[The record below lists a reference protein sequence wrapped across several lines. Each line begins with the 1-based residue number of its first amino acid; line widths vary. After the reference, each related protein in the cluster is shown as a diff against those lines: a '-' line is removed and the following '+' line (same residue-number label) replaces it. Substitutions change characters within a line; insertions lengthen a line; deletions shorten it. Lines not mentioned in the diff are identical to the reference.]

1 MEWALI
7 ENEHTVEP
15 SRDPIVD
22 ELKQL
27 EPAEVWN
34 RYKSGRIS
42 RRDLTKLFGAIG
54 LTAMG
59 TKLLGSEALAQ
70 TELNAIIWEG
80 YTAEAFAKT
89 WEDAN
94 DAKINST
101 FMASSDDAFAQLQ
114 AGGGSNFD
122 LVSASNDL
130 TQRLVDAQ
138 LVQEIDPS
146 RLSNFPDLVEQ
157 FQRPPYIYFDDKLYG
172 ANFAWGPTIMLYN
185 TEAIPEAP
193 TSWAALLNEEYSGRI
208 ATWNAP
214 IQIAQYALLLDPAP
228 ADPYALDD
236 GQLAAVKDML
246 LAQRPLVRAYWNFG
260 GELAEL
266 YVNGEIDISDAW
278 PYATIQAR
286 AGGATVAEVWPSEGV
301 TGWSDSWM
309 ITSGAQ
315 NVDLCYSWIDFMLG
329 PDGQMGVLEGNKYAI
344 TNSKVIESLPDEL
357 RAELYMDNIAE
368 WYNKILMWKNV
379 PNMDAWLQV
388 WQEATAS

>member
-1 MEWALI
+1 MI
-7 ENEHTVEP
+7 QSEHTGDLSQNV
-15 SRDPIVD
+15 SVD

-27 EPAEVWN
+27 EPAEVWS
-34 RYKSGRIS
+34 RYQRGTIS
-42 RRDLTKLFGAIG
+42 RRDLTKFFGAIG
-54 LTAMG
+54 LAAMG
-59 TKLLGSEALAQ
+59 SKLLGGQAMAA
-70 TELNAIIWEG
+70 TELNAIVWEG

-122 LVSASNDL
+122 LVTASNDL
-130 TQRLVDAQ
+130 TQRLVDAK
-138 LVQEIDPS
+138 LVQEIDTS
-146 RLSNFPDLVEQ
+146 KLSNFPDLVEQ
-157 FQRPPYIYFDDKLYG
+157 FQKPPYIYFDDKLYG
-172 ANFAWGPTIMLYN
+172 ANFAWGPTVLLYN
-185 TEAIPEAP
+185 TEKITTAP
-193 TSWAALLNEEYSGRI
+193 TSWNALLDEQYSGRI

-214 IQIAQYALLLDPAP
+214 IQIAQYALLLDPRP
-228 ADPYALDD
+228 DDIYLLDD
-236 GQLAAVKDML
+236 DQLAAVKDL
-246 LAQRPLVRAYWNFG
+246 LLKQRPLVRAYWNFG

-278 PYATIQAR
+278 PYATLQAQE
-286 AGGATVAEVWPSEGV
+286 GGATVAEVWPEEGV

-329 PDGQMGVLEGNKYAI
+329 PDGQLGVVDGNKYAI
-344 TNSKVIESLPDEL
+344 TNQKVIDTLPADL
-357 RAELYMDNIAE
+357 RASLYMDNIAE
-368 WYNKILMWKNV
+368 WYDKILMWKNV
-379 PNMDAWLQV
+379 PNMDKWLQV

>member
-7 ENEHTVEP
+7 ENEHTVE
-15 SRDPIVD
+15 SFRDPVVD
-22 ELKQL
+22 SLAQL
-27 EPAEVWN
+27 EPAEVWGQF
-34 RYKSGRIS
+34 KAGKIS

-54 LTAMG
+54 LAAMG
-59 TKLLGSEALAQ
+59 AKLLGGDALAQ
-70 TELNAIIWEG
+70 AQLNAIVWEG

-101 FMASSDDAFAQLQ
+101 FMASSDEAFAQLQ

-122 LVSASNDL
+122 LVTASNDL
-130 TQRLVDAQ
+130 TQRLVDSQ

-157 FQRPPYIYFDDKLYG
+157 FQRPPYIYFDEKLYG

-193 TSWAALLNEEYSGRI
+193 TSWAALLDEQYSGRI

-214 IQIAQYALLLDPAP
+214 IQIAQYALLLDPRP
-228 ADPYALDD
+228 DDPYVLDD
-236 GQLAAVKDML
+236 GQLAAIKDML

-278 PYATIQAR
+278 PYATIQAK
-286 AGGATVAEVWPSEGV
+286 AGGATVEEVWPSEGV

-344 TNSKVIESLPDEL
+344 TNQKVIDSLPDEL

>member
-1 MEWALI
+1 L
-7 ENEHTVEP
+7 NEIQHTVEP
-15 SRDPIVD
+15 SDDRLIE

-27 EPAEVWN
+27 EPADVWA
-34 RYKSGRIS
+34 RFRAGAIS
-42 RRDLTKLFGAIG
+42 RRDLTKFLGAIG
-54 LTAMG
+54 LAAMG
-59 TKLLGSEALAQ
+59 GKLLGGEALAQ
-70 TELNAIIWEG
+70 TQLNAIVWEG

-122 LVSASNDL
+122 LVTASNDL
-130 TQRLVDAQ
+130 TQRLVDAK
-138 LVQEIDPS
+138 LVQEIDPAK
-146 RLSNFPDLVEQ
+146 LSNFPDLVEQ

-172 ANFAWGPTIMLYN
+172 ANFAWGPTILLYN
-185 TEAIPEAP
+185 TETITEAP
-193 TSWAALLNEEYSGRI
+193 TSWSALLSDEYSGRI

-214 IQIAQYALLLDPAP
+214 IQIAQYALLLDPRP
-228 ADPYALDD
+228 EDIYLLDD

-266 YVNGEIDISDAW
+266 YVNGEVDISDAW

-286 AGGATVAEVWPSEGV
+286 DGGAQVAEVWPEEGV

-309 ITSGAQ
+309 ITTGAQ

-344 TNSKVIESLPDEL
+344 TNQKVIESLPEDL
-357 RAELYMDNIAE
+357 RASLYMDDIAE

-379 PNMDAWLQV
+379 PNMDKWLQV